1 MVIEM
6 MDAAMASRRYSTVG
20 KLSGKT
26 AVVTGASKGIGAGI
40 ARAFAEEGA
49 NIVVNYA
56 RGKDDAEQVAA
67 DIRNSGGK
75 SNTVQADVSQQ
86 SDVDRLVAEATK
98 AFGNVDILVNNA
110 GVYEFAPIEQ
120 ITEDSYRRMFDLN
133 VLGTVLST
141 QAAVKAMNGSGS
153 IINLSSVVSLTPPP
167 AGSLYSA
174 TKGAVDVITRAL
186 AQELGPRNIR
196 VNSLAPGL
204 VETEGTRAAGNGE
217 FESYAVSR
225 TPRGRDGKPE
235 DVAKVAVF
243 LASDDSAWITGEV
256 LPVGGGARL

>member
-1 MVIEM
+1 M
-6 MDAAMASRRYSTVG
+6 
-20 KLSGKT
+20 T

-40 ARAFAEEGA
+40 AKAFAKEGA
-49 NIVVNYA
+49 SVVVNYA
-56 RGKDDAEQVAA
+56 RGKEDAEKVSAEIQ
-67 DIRNSGGK
+67 RSGGK
-75 SNTVQADVSQQ
+75 SITVQADVSKQT
-86 SDVDRLVAEATK
+86 DVDRLFAETKK
-98 AFGNVDILVNNA
+98 AFGKVDILVNNA

-120 ITEDSYRRMFDLN
+120 ITEESYRRMFDLN

-153 IINLSSVVSLTPPP
+153 IINLSSVVSLTPVA

-174 TKGAVDVITRAL
+174 TKGAVDVITRSLAL
-186 AQELGPRNIR
+186 ELGPRNIR

-204 VETEGTRAAGNGE
+204 VETEGTRAAGTAEGE
-217 FESYAVSR
+217 FKSIAVSR
-225 TPRGRDGKPE
+225 TPLGRVGAPE
-235 DVAKVAVF
+235 DIAKVAVF